1 MKEVLGSCAVPGG
14 EGGES
19 QDQMAERRERAQE
32 GGRAMPAIIDKA
44 QGLSVEEMHPL
55 DLL

>member
-1 MKEVLGSCAVPGG
+1 MKAAAAAQFR
-14 EGGES
+14 EGRGES

-32 GGRAMPAIIDKA
+32 AGRAMPAAIIDYA
-44 QGLSVEEMHPL
+44 EGLSVEEMHPL

>member
-1 MKEVLGSCAVPGG
+1 MKAAAAAQFREG
-14 EGGES
+14 GGES